1 MFNIDR
7 KSLKFKMWTYFII
20 FAAAIML
27 LLWLLQI
34 VFINSYY
41 ETMKTNE
48 IKRIGNSLV
57 REYGKEGFEDLLYT
71 TSLNEGIVIN
81 ILDQEGRLVYPL
93 DLIDIII
100 QPRLDYRLYM
110 EFLVN
115 LSKAENNYVVYT
127 REDPRLENPTLIYGA
142 ILENPQGS
150 NYFLYIKSTLQPID
164 STVNVLKDQLL
175 MVTAISFVL
184 ALILSFII
192 AGKFT
197 RPIEN
202 ITEAA
207 KKLAEG
213 NYNIQFE
220 KGYYTEID
228 NLADTLNFATGE
240 LSKTEELRRDLIAN
254 VSHDLRT
261 PLTLIKS
268 YGEMI
273 RDISGNDEVKR
284 NSHIK
289 TIIDEAD
296 RLTRLV
302 NDLLDLSKIQ
312 SGIDKIK
319 LNKFN
324 IRETTERVLERF
336 HYFKN
341 EEGFVFTLNS
351 PKKAMALGDEEKI
364 EQVIY
369 NLISNAVNYSQD
381 EREIVINILDREE
394 EVYFEVIDRGVG
406 IPKEELPNIWD
417 RYYKVDKRAKV
428 GTGIG
433 LSIVKS
439 ILVAHKAQFGV
450 ESELGKGSK
459 FYFTLRK

>member
-207 KKLAEG
+207 KNWQRA
-213 NYNIQFE
+213 I
-220 KGYYTEID
+220 T
-228 NLADTLNFATGE
+228 
-240 LSKTEELRRDLIAN
+240 
-254 VSHDLRT
+254 
-261 PLTLIKS
+261 
-268 YGEMI
+268 
-273 RDISGNDEVKR
+273 IS
-284 NSHIK
+284 S
-289 TIIDEAD
+289 
-296 RLTRLV
+296 L
-302 NDLLDLSKIQ
+302 
-312 SGIDKIK
+312 
-319 LNKFN
+319 
-324 IRETTERVLERF
+324 
-336 HYFKN
+336 
-341 EEGFVFTLNS
+341 
-351 PKKAMALGDEEKI
+351 
-364 EQVIY
+364 
-369 NLISNAVNYSQD
+369 
-381 EREIVINILDREE
+381 
-394 EVYFEVIDRGVG
+394 
-406 IPKEELPNIWD
+406 
-417 RYYKVDKRAKV
+417 KRA
-428 GTGIG
+428 I
-433 LSIVKS
+433 I
-439 ILVAHKAQFGV
+439 
-450 ESELGKGSK
+450 
-459 FYFTLRK
+459 RK